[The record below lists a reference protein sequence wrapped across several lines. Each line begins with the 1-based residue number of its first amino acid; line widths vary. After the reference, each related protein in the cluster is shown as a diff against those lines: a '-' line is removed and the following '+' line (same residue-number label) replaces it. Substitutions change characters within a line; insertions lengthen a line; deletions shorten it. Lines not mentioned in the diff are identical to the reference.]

1 MTEFFS
7 ADVQA
12 IQSGKSYLSKK
23 YAASDKAYKFNN
35 IARIVTEHLAKYAT
49 YSTATGWT
57 ISTPLELSLVP
68 VSVTSSGS
76 NGSASIAELIRPSFL
91 RLSKAITD
99 RQVSFVSVQLQ
110 QQ

>member
-1 MTEFFS
+1 MPPAT
-7 ADVQA
+7 
-12 IQSGKSYLSKK
+12 
-23 YAASDKAYKFNN
+23 KAYKFNN

-49 YSTATGWT
+49 YSAATGWT

-91 RLSKAITD
+91 RLSKATTD
-99 RQVSFVSVQLQ
+99 LQVSFVSVQLQ

>member
-23 YAASDKAYKFNN
+23 YTASDKAYKFNN

-49 YSTATGWT
+49 YSAATGWT

-91 RLSKAITD
+91 RLSKATTD